1 MEVYRGYIAA
11 ELEHHQHRYLEDHFL
26 TTDTTPN
33 LIGAPP
39 KKRTGGIVITVS
51 TLLAFSYG
59 LQMYAVVPAYPT
71 LTTEFGLSYSQVG
84 LMVSLWFLGYA
95 IAHIPAG
102 FAAAAWGLKK
112 VAVWGG
118 FITAASSALIAL
130 SSSYGLML
138 SARFVGGVGMSLIV
152 ASVFPLG
159 AYWSKP
165 ENGKLVAGIL
175 NGLGLTGGSA
185 IGLYVWT
192 FLMEAYGWRASLW
205 MAAGLGLI
213 IALAGAALIQIPR
226 HMDELEGDEFSWSAT
241 VKLLKSKTLWGIG
254 IVSVAAY
261 GAFFTVSQLAPGY
274 AESEHGFSGSNA
286 SLLGLVMLLIGIP
299 GSILGGIWADR
310 AKKFLSTLWIP
321 AALIVA
327 LLALIPVANSIM
339 LWVILSAIGLFGM
352 MYLSPASVS
361 PSEYPDQVSSKD
373 FATALG
379 LVLTLGNL
387 GAVVFPYVYTLG
399 TELGSSDLG
408 WWMIAAL
415 SALSVLGVRMAR
427 EPRTPQSEGQPASD
441 PARSK
446 ITAASRYQR

>member
-1 MEVYRGYIAA
+1 MK
-11 ELEHHQHRYLEDHFL
+11 
-26 TTDTTPN
+26 TDTTTN
-33 LIGAPP
+33 VFGASP
-39 KKRTGGIVITVS
+39 KRRTGGIVITVS

-59 LQMYAVVPAYPT
+59 LQMYAVVPAYSR

-152 ASVFPLG
+152 ASIFPLG
-159 AYWSKP
+159 SYWAKP

-185 IGLYVWT
+185 IGLYIWT
-192 FLMEAYGWRASLW
+192 FLMESYGWRASLW
-205 MAAGLGLI
+205 MAAGVGLV

-226 HMDELEGDEFSWSAT
+226 NMDELEGDEFSWSST

-274 AESEHGFSGSNA
+274 AETEHGFSSSNA

-321 AALIVA
+321 AALIVV
-327 LLALIPVANSIM
+327 LLVLIPVANNIL

-361 PSEYPDQVSSKD
+361 PSEYPEQVSSKD

-399 TELGSSDLG
+399 AQLGSSDLG
-408 WWMIAAL
+408 WWMIAGL
-415 SALSVLGVRMAR
+415 SALSVLGIHMAR
-427 EPRTPQSEGQPASD
+427 EPRVPHVEGQPVTD
-441 PARSK
+441 PVRPK
-446 ITAASRYQR
+446 ITAASRYQA

>member
-1 MEVYRGYIAA
+1 
-11 ELEHHQHRYLEDHFL
+11 
-26 TTDTTPN
+26 
-33 LIGAPP
+33 
-39 KKRTGGIVITVS
+39 
-51 TLLAFSYG
+51 
-59 LQMYAVVPAYPT
+59 
-71 LTTEFGLSYSQVG
+71 
-84 LMVSLWFLGYA
+84 
-95 IAHIPAG
+95 
-102 FAAAAWGLKK
+102 
-112 VAVWGG
+112 
-118 FITAASSALIAL
+118 
-130 SSSYGLML
+130 
-138 SARFVGGVGMSLIV
+138 
-152 ASVFPLG
+152 
-159 AYWSKP
+159 
-165 ENGKLVAGIL
+165 
-175 NGLGLTGGSA
+175 
-185 IGLYVWT
+185 
-192 FLMEAYGWRASLW
+192 MEAYGWRASLW

-213 IALAGAALIQIPR
+213 IALAGAALIQIPGQ
-226 HMDELEGDEFSWSAT
+226 MDELEGDEFSWSAT

-441 PARSK
+441 PVRSK

>member
-185 IGLYVWT
+185 IGLYV
-192 FLMEAYGWRASLW
+192 
-205 MAAGLGLI
+205 
-213 IALAGAALIQIPR
+213 
-226 HMDELEGDEFSWSAT
+226 
-241 VKLLKSKTLWGIG
+241 
-254 IVSVAAY
+254 
-261 GAFFTVSQLAPGY
+261 
-274 AESEHGFSGSNA
+274 
-286 SLLGLVMLLIGIP
+286 
-299 GSILGGIWADR
+299 
-310 AKKFLSTLWIP
+310 
-321 AALIVA
+321 
-327 LLALIPVANSIM
+327 
-339 LWVILSAIGLFGM
+339 
-352 MYLSPASVS
+352 
-361 PSEYPDQVSSKD
+361 
-373 FATALG
+373 
-379 LVLTLGNL
+379 
-387 GAVVFPYVYTLG
+387 
-399 TELGSSDLG
+399 
-408 WWMIAAL
+408 
-415 SALSVLGVRMAR
+415 
-427 EPRTPQSEGQPASD
+427 
-441 PARSK
+441 
-446 ITAASRYQR
+446 

>member
-1 MEVYRGYIAA
+1 MNTV
-11 ELEHHQHRYLEDHFL
+11 
-26 TTDTTPN
+26 TTRN
-33 LIGAPP
+33 SIGAPA

-59 LQMYAVVPAYPT
+59 LQMYAVVPAYST
-71 LTTEFGLSYSQVG
+71 LTTEFDLSYSQVG
-84 LMVSLWFLGYA
+84 LLVSLWFLGYA

-118 FITAASSALIAL
+118 FITALSSALIAL
-130 SSSYGLML
+130 SGSYGLML
-138 SARFVGGVGMSLIV
+138 SARFIGGVGMSLIV
-152 ASVFPLG
+152 ASIFPLG
-159 AYWSKP
+159 AYWAKP

-185 IGLYVWT
+185 VGLYAWT
-192 FLMEAYGWRASLW
+192 FLMESYGWRTSLW
-205 MAAGLGLI
+205 TAAGVGLI
-213 IALAGAALIQIPR
+213 IALAAAALIQIPR
-226 HMDELEGDEFSWSAT
+226 NMDELEGDEFNWAST

-274 AESEHGFSGSNA
+274 AETEHRFDGSTA
-286 SLLGLVMLLIGIP
+286 SLLGLVMLLIGVP

-310 AKKFLSTLWIP
+310 AKNFLSTLWIP
-321 AALIVA
+321 AVLIVVM
-327 LLALIPVANSIM
+327 LALIPVANSHV
-339 LWVILSAIGLFGM
+339 LWGILSAIGLLGM
-352 MYLSPASVS
+352 MYLSPASVV
-361 PSEYPDQVSSKD
+361 PSEYPDQVASKD

-399 TELGSSDLG
+399 TELGSADLG
-408 WWMIAAL
+408 WWMIAGI
-415 SALSVLGVRMAR
+415 SALTVLGIRMAR
-427 EPRTPQSEGQPASD
+427 EPRGPHAEDQLVTEPAK
-441 PARSK
+441 PK
-446 ITAASRYQR
+446 VTAASRYQVGLGKT

>member
-1 MEVYRGYIAA
+1 
-11 ELEHHQHRYLEDHFL
+11 
-26 TTDTTPN
+26 
-33 LIGAPP
+33 
-39 KKRTGGIVITVS
+39 
-51 TLLAFSYG
+51 
-59 LQMYAVVPAYPT
+59 
-71 LTTEFGLSYSQVG
+71 
-84 LMVSLWFLGYA
+84 
-95 IAHIPAG
+95 
-102 FAAAAWGLKK
+102 
-112 VAVWGG
+112 
-118 FITAASSALIAL
+118 
-130 SSSYGLML
+130 
-138 SARFVGGVGMSLIV
+138 MSLIV

-205 MAAGLGLI
+205 MAAGLGFI

-321 AALIVA
+321 AALIVV

-339 LWVILSAIGLFGM
+339 LWVVLSAIGLFGM

-441 PARSK
+441 PVRSK